1 MAALNQIRWG
11 SYEGFEGPFYSGQTP
26 FIPEKDPD
34 FLGKIVQVVCATEG
48 GRYDAINMYDQCILS
63 VGILQVCEK
72 VHEFSNMLSY
82 CAKTELATINEAA
95 AKLPA
100 PLELRPNGYNPMRF
114 FFLDGSGMVDDAA
127 SMRRAYLGG
136 SSGLKG
142 QWTEPQKTWAKQVA
156 VVMADMWQS
165 DSLRQMQLGYVK
177 GRMFGFALP
186 RARNTIMN
194 NPNKN
199 AWSGALQA
207 MYISYAANLPALA
220 DKCLAKAESH
230 PKWLT
235 TDESKFRI
243 YAQEALKSG
252 VDIWPRRYKDIS
264 PSLSTLFNVKVPTL
278 EELAA
283 SINQDFGPV
292 DQLTSVA
299 GLQNA
304 LIALGYD
311 LGPSGADGKYGTRT
325 KQAVADLQTKYGLDA
340 DGVVGPRTR
349 ELMLKL
355 IGTT

>member
-1 MAALNQIRWG
+1 MTVLSQIRWG
-11 SYEGFEGPFYSGQTP
+11 SYGGYEGPFFPGTIP
-26 FIPEKDPD
+26 FAPEKDPD

-72 VHEFSNMLSY
+72 VNEFSNTLSH
-82 CAKTELATINEAA
+82 CAKTELAAINESM
-95 AKLPA
+95 AKLPC
-100 PLELRPNGYNPMRF
+100 PLELRPNGYAPMRLF
-114 FFLDGSGMVDDAA
+114 FKDGSGMVDNAA
-127 SMRRAYLGG
+127 AMRKAYLGG

-142 QWTEPQKTWAKQVA
+142 QWTEPQKAWAKQVA
-156 VVMADMWQS
+156 IVMADMWQS
-165 DSLRQMQLGYVK
+165 EGLRQMQLGYVK

-186 RARNTIMN
+186 RARSTIMN

-220 DKCLAKAESH
+220 DKCLARAETH
-230 PKWLT
+230 PRWLT
-235 TDESKFRI
+235 TDENKFRI

-264 PSLSTLFNVKVPTL
+264 PSLSALFNIKVPSL
-278 EELAA
+278 DELAS
-283 SINQDFGPV
+283 SINRDFGPI

-299 GLQNA
+299 GLQSA
-304 LIALGYD
+304 LIRLGYD
-311 LGPSGADGKYGTRT
+311 LGPAGADGLYGVKT
-325 KQAVADLQTKYGLDA
+325 KKAVADLQGKYGLEA
-340 DGVVGPRTR
+340 DGIVGPLTR

-355 IGTT
+355 LA